1 MKNKRNLL
9 KIILGV
15 LVVLFS
21 LLFGFDIYQ
30 DQSELS
36 DVREIEEVEAE
47 EVIDGDTIRVK
58 ALETGEVFNVRYLG
72 IDTPELEGPGYETCF
87 YSQAKEKNEE
97 LVLDKK
103 LLLEFDI
110 DKYDRFGR
118 TLAYV
123 YVLDEQGEKETF
135 VNLELLQKGFARF
148 YLDNQNTLYQD
159 EFVQAALSAQE
170 DFLGIWGSCGESQFD
185 GKCVIKGNVAR
196 HLEDRKYRKY
206 YHVPGDRYYSKTI
219 VNLIYEDQWLCS
231 IEEAEAK
238 NFHRAE
244 Q

>member
-1 MKNKRNLL
+1 MKNGENLL
-9 KIILGV
+9 RVVLGV

-21 LLFGFDIYQ
+21 LLFGFDIYENQ
-30 DQSELS
+30 PDFFE
-36 DVREIEEVEAE
+36 VGEIEEIEGVEVE

-58 ALETGEVFNVRYLG
+58 NIKTGEVFNVRYLG
-72 IDTPELEGPGYETCF
+72 IDTPEFKGPDYKTCF

-97 LVLDKK
+97 LVLDEK

-118 TLAYV
+118 TLAHI
-123 YVLDEQGEKETF
+123 YVLDEDGEKETF
-135 VNLELLQKGFARF
+135 VNLELLQEGYARF
-148 YLDNQNTLYQD
+148 YLDKHNILYQD

-185 GKCVIKGNVAR
+185 GKCVIKGNI
-196 HLEDRKYRKY
+196 DRMGQKY
-206 YHVPGDRYYSKTI
+206 YHLPGDKYYSLTEI
-219 VNLIYEDQWLCS
+219 NLLKEDKWLCA

-238 NFHRAE
+238 NFQRVK
-244 Q
+244 